1 MRLKK
6 LTLVW
11 SLSLC
16 CTQLIVA
23 NSIKAES
30 LKYNVYYQWGIIWKM
45 AGEAT
50 LTSREST
57 YKSQKAINIQ
67 MAAKTTPFFD
77 NFQRVRDTLMAVTS
91 ADIQPLYY
99 TKITHEGDYYYK
111 EDATYNYTSTK
122 TNIRARGFK
131 KAGMVSDTTLT
142 YGKTGT
148 VYDML
153 SVFHYLRNIDPAKL
167 QPNTVT
173 PLVIISGNQFFNI
186 KVIYNGET
194 AIKTPNDK
202 TYNTLKCSI
211 VFEYLKNN
219 KIEKE
224 VMEFWMSKDS
234 RHIPI
239 MFSVKLPLG
248 SIKAYFDGVDE

>member
-16 CTQLIVA
+16 WTQLMAA

-30 LKYNVYYQWGIIWKM
+30 LKYNIYYQWGIVWKI
-45 AGEAT
+45 AAEAT
-50 LTSREST
+50 LTTHEST
-57 YKSQKAINIQ
+57 FKSQKAINLQ

-77 NFQRVRDTLMAVTS
+77 HFQRVRDTLVAITS
-91 ADIQPLYY
+91 PDVQPLYY
-99 TKITHEGDYYYK
+99 AKITHEGDYFFK
-111 EDATYNYTSTK
+111 EDATYSYSGAK
-122 TNIRARGFK
+122 TYIKVRGYK
-131 KAGMVSDTTLT
+131 RTGMVSDSTLT
-142 YGKTGT
+142 YPKPNT

-153 SVFHYLRNIDPAKL
+153 SIFHYLRNADMSKMKVN
-167 QPNTVT
+167 QPV
-173 PLVIISGNQFFNI
+173 PLVIVSGNEFFNI
-186 KVIYNGET
+186 KVIYNGEMT
-194 AIKTPNDK
+194 IKTPNNIN
-202 TYNTLKCSI
+202 YNTQKMSI
-211 VFEYLKNN
+211 IFEYLKNN

-224 VMEFWMSKDS
+224 VMEFWMSKDT

-248 SIKAYFDGVDE
+248 SMKAYFDGVDE